1 MKGLRLLRITD
12 EYNIAQAGINELLQ
26 LMGIEGISLY
36 KVRKLL
42 EKLVPLEPTLV
53 DCCINS
59 CIAFT
64 GEFSNKDICPLCGQS
79 RYQLG
84 KLSQTARKRSA
95 NWSPVDSLR
104 AQYRDRTRAQ
114 ILQYRH
120 NYTSTEAY
128 AIDNSIGDVFDDRH
142 YKSLVSSGLFKDR
155 RDVAFLASTDGYQ
168 IFRQKRD
175 DCWIVL
181 LINANLPPS
190 TRVQRE
196 NLMISALIPRPR
208 TPKNPTHFCSPL

>member
-1 MKGLRLLRITD
+1 VKGLRLLRITD

-128 AIDNSIGDVFDDRH
+128 AIDNSIGDVFDDHH

-181 LINANLPPS
+181 LIMQTYHPLS
-190 TRVQRE
+190 E
-196 NLMISALIPRPR
+196 SSKR
-208 TPKNPTHFCSPL
+208 TSWFLHLFQDQMLRKSLTHFCDR